1 MKRYL
6 LVDMKSEVL
15 GDFDEI
21 VAARDYAKAYV
32 GKNAWQ
38 SELTIEDESDGF
50 VERWQNGDGS
60 QDVLILNTTQSLAR
74 LHRRKLPGDRQT
86 MSDAATKPVGKA
98 ETKPV
103 GVAETRQAGKGSKR
117 RPFNA
122 KQFGGNYETIRLG
135 KGQSQ
140 RPKH

>member
-15 GDFDEI
+15 GAFDEI

-50 VERWQNGDGS
+50 VERWENGDGS
-60 QDVLILNTTQSLAR
+60 QDVLILDTTQSLAR
-74 LHRRKLPGDRQT
+74 LPSRKLLGDRQT
-86 MSDAATKPVGKA
+86 MSDSA
-98 ETKPV
+98 TKPV

-117 RPFNA
+117 RPFIA

>member
-21 VAARDYAKAYV
+21 VEARGHAKAYV

-60 QDVLILNTTQSLAR
+60 QDVLILDTTKSLAR
-74 LHRRKLPGDRQT
+74 LHSRKLLGDRQT
-86 MSDAATKPVGKA
+86 MSDA

-103 GVAETRQAGKGSKR
+103 GMAEIKPVAKAEIRQAGKGSKR
-117 RPFNA
+117 RPFDT
-122 KQFGGNYETIRLG
+122 KQSGANYETIHWG